1 MRIEIK
7 VLRGEIPIEMK
18 NGILV
23 VFTTEKRKNNRA
35 NIDVVKQLSKYYS
48 VPQSSIRIVAGAK
61 STKKVVEVENI

>member
-7 VLRGEIPIEMK
+7 VLRGGGPIEK
-18 NGILV
+18 KDGILT

-48 VPQSSIRIVAGAK
+48 VPQASIRIVAGAT
-61 STKKVVEVENI
+61 STKKVVEIENI